1 MSSRNAPRL
10 QVIDYVALENTSHPL
25 SSYHE
30 KSTNIPRLLDI
41 TEKTALAPIS
51 YNKNLRDRI
60 LKTKCCNLPT
70 GLSCTSATPL
80 ALPPLPGQSINH
92 QATDALVKSTTARIT
107 YLTDL
112 NFRRCYITGHFH
124 IGQSRI
130 IKAVHNCEWTQIR
143 LGINGLL

>member
-1 MSSRNAPRL
+1 MSSRKAPRL
-10 QVIDYVALENTSHPL
+10 QVIDYVALENTSHAL
-25 SSYHE
+25 SIYHE
-30 KSTNIPRLLDI
+30 KSTNIPVCWISL
-41 TEKTALAPIS
+41 KTLRLAPIS
-51 YNKNLRDRI
+51 YNNNLRDRI
-60 LKTKCCNLPT
+60 LEIKVCNLPT

-107 YLTDL
+107 YLTEL

-130 IKAVHNCEWTQIR
+130 IKTVHNCEWTQIR